1 MCEIEAENKSQMPQ
15 FIQAMYGTMLG
26 VSFYK
31 SNFFEKYKIDLSNW
45 KQGIPYDKPETFYL
59 GLFCFTLLIA
69 AHDWFYFHKNYVKKD
84 KFWPYIPQMFSLFF
98 LSQMFVVASN
108 EKPYVEWFVY
118 GLFYTI
124 TNIINK
130 YVITNTPKKRWKYLT
145 HILLI
150 AIGFFVIYLNKDFDP
165 LLWNGVNFAIATIIC
180 ILWWI
185 EGSQKSEKNK

>member
-1 MCEIEAENKSQMPQ
+1 MCETEAENKSQMPQ

-26 VSFYK
+26 VSFYR
-31 SNFFEKYKIDLSNW
+31 SNFFDKYKIDFKNGGFPID
-45 KQGIPYDKPETFYL
+45 QPVTFYL
-59 GLFCFTLLIA
+59 LLFCFTLLIA
-69 AHDWFYFHKNYVKKD
+69 AHDWYYFHKNYEKPD

-118 GLFYTI
+118 GLLYTI

-130 YVITNTPKKRWKYLT
+130 HVITKTPKKWWKYIM

-150 AIGFFVIYLNKDFDP
+150 VIGFFVIYQKDFDP
-165 LLWNGVNFAIATIIC
+165 WLWNGVNFVIATIIC
-180 ILWWI
+180 IIWWVESSLKPE
-185 EGSQKSEKNK
+185 EGIK